1 MSDLFPKIP
10 DNSFPVSPPVT
21 KTLIATRA
29 IAQVQSITLGISA
42 TISVLLF
49 SDMGVAI
56 DTRVY
61 ILEGQDYANW
71 GSDDTY
77 IQNYVQQ
84 KLAEEAS
91 S

>member
-1 MSDLFPKIP
+1 MS
-10 DNSFPVSPPVT
+10 DNSFPVSPPIT
-21 KTLIATRA
+21 KTLIVTKAS
-29 IAQVQSITLGISA
+29 AQVQSINLGVSA
-42 TISVLLF
+42 TILALLL
-49 SDMGVAI
+49 SDIGELV

-71 GSDDTY
+71 GSDDMY

>member
-1 MSDLFPKIP
+1 MS
-10 DNSFPVSPPVT
+10 DNSFPVSPPIT
-21 KTLIATRA
+21 KTLIVTKAS
-29 IAQVQSITLGISA
+29 AQVQSINLGISA
-42 TISVLLF
+42 TILAVLF
-49 SDMGVAI
+49 SDIGELV